1 MVTNSHAISDIDSS
15 LDAWAPTHWE
25 WLYDTVLP
33 QGCSID
39 ISSAVGAQTCNPP
52 MTVAKTKLTH
62 SDCICQKLC
71 FVKFMLLYCCLT
83 VFSPPHIL
91 KKGVICRIFRN
102 FLMCSQ
108 NILPKYVQKPN
119 LKCIKQIW
127 NSSNPSKNGPKLIN
141 ITKIIIIIQQIIK
154 NPSTHQPIN
163 PSKSP
168 SKTQGSKSLR
178 LCSEHQESA
187 TCRCHRSRRAALRRS
202 STARRM
208 RRTSCRNERR
218 VGILPAIS
226 WWFSR

>member
-15 LDAWAPTHWE
+15 LDAWAPTHWA

-39 ISSAVGAQTCNPP
+39 ISSSVGAQTCNPP
-52 MTVAKTKLTH
+52 VTVAKTKLTH

-83 VFSPPHIL
+83 VFFPPHIL

-154 NPSTHQPIN
+154 NPSTHQKAHQKPRAPN
-163 PSKSP
+163 RC
-168 SKTQGSKSLR
+168 GS
-178 LCSEHQESA
+178 A
-187 TCRCHRSRRAALRRS
+187 PNTRRAPPADATGRAAPRCGGVPRRGGYGAPPAEMS
-202 STARRM
+202 EGSVFYQRFHDDL
-208 RRTSCRNERR
+208 
-218 VGILPAIS
+218 VGKIPI
-226 WWFSR
+226 

>member
-154 NPSTHQPIN
+154 NPSTHQPIKKPIKN
-163 PSKSP
+163 PGL
-168 SKTQGSKSLR
+168 QI
-178 LCSEHQESA
+178 A
-187 TCRCHRSRRAALRRS
+187 AALL
-202 STARRM
+202 
-208 RRTSCRNERR
+208 RTPGERHLQMPQVAPRR
-218 VGILPAIS
+218 VAAELHGAADAAHLLPKWAKGRYFTSDFMMI
-226 WWFSR
+226 